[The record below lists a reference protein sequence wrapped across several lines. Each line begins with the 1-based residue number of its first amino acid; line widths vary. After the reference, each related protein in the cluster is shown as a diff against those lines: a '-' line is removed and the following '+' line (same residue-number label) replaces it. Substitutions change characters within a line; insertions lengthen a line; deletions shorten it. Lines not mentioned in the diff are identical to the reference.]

1 MATLKFKFG
10 LGNDMETV
18 VKLGVSSDK
27 PATWLA
33 CAIQI
38 DVYNKTV
45 RRARFRCKYYRVKI
59 LKILKIN

>member
-1 MATLKFKFG
+1 
-10 LGNDMETV
+10 METV